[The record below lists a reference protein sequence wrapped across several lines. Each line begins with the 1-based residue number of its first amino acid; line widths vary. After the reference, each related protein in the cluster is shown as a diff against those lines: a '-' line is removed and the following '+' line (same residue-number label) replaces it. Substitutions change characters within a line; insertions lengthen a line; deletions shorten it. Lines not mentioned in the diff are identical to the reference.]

1 LQENS
6 HARPRVM
13 MTSSSVV
20 IARKCVCRTES
31 LELKNRDTQRT
42 ETGKEGILNK
52 DRRIVNNIWLC
63 TAGELNLHQA
73 TLNKKNNQENKIDR
87 NATKILNTV

>member
-1 LQENS
+1 M
-6 HARPRVM
+6 RVQN
-13 MTSSSVV
+13 
-20 IARKCVCRTES
+20 RKPGNC
-31 LELKNRDTQRT
+31 DTQRR

-73 TLNKKNNQENKIDR
+73 TLNKKNNQENKMGL
-87 NATKILNTV
+87 NATKILNTVFNLKKDIKILTAKGTNFPK